1 VIMGVFFSAEQLVI
15 EGTASVG
22 LAVLLSQ
29 KLDLSGQNV
38 VLVVTGRNI
47 ESRLFL
53 SIISKEGN
61 SKR

>member
-1 VIMGVFFSAEQLVI
+1 MIMGVFFSAEQLVI